1 MPDIEMINPGTPVAG
16 PYNPGIKAGSLIFV
30 SGQGSAQS
38 DEDIKSQTLSTLNKI
53 KKIVEAGGGK
63 EGLEMAEK
71 HMPDCIL
78 LDLLMPEMDGFD
90 VLEALGEKDLKI
102 PVIVLTA
109 NIQKTAREKCLQLG
123 AFAFTNKPT
132 EEDELRSLVHKAI
145 DSKKGAD

>member
-1 MPDIEMINPGTPVAG
+1 MGKILIVEDSWVTRRIIV
-16 PYNPGIKAGSLIFV
+16 GILKADGHEL
-30 SGQGSAQS
+30 
-38 DEDIKSQTLSTLNKI
+38 L
-53 KKIVEAGGGK
+53 EAGGGK

-90 VLEALGEKDLKI
+90 VLEALGEKNLKI

>member
-1 MPDIEMINPGTPVAG
+1 MAKILIVEDSWVTRRFIIRILKGDGHDLLE
-16 PYNPGIKAGSLIFV
+16 AGS
-30 SGQGSAQS
+30 
-38 DEDIKSQTLSTLNKI
+38 
-53 KKIVEAGGGK
+53 GK

-90 VLEALGEKDLKI
+90 VLEALGKRDLKI
-102 PVIVLTA
+102 PVIVLTS
-109 NIQKTAREKCLQLG
+109 NIQKTSREKCFQLG

-132 EEDELRSLVHKAI
+132 EEDELRSLVHRAI

>member
-1 MPDIEMINPGTPVAG
+1 MGKILIVEDSWVTRRIIV
-16 PYNPGIKAGSLIFV
+16 GILKTDGHEL
-30 SGQGSAQS
+30 
-38 DEDIKSQTLSTLNKI
+38 L
-53 KKIVEAGGGK
+53 EAGGGK

>member
-1 MPDIEMINPGTPVAG
+1 MAKILIVEDSWVTRRIIV
-16 PYNPGIKAGSLIFV
+16 GILKADGHEL
-30 SGQGSAQS
+30 
-38 DEDIKSQTLSTLNKI
+38 L
-53 KKIVEAGGGK
+53 EAGGGK

>member
-1 MPDIEMINPGTPVAG
+1 MGKI
-16 PYNPGIKAGSLIFV
+16 LIV
-30 SGQGSAQS
+30 
-38 DEDIKSQTLSTLNKI
+38 EDSWVTRRILVRILKGDGHELL
-53 KKIVEAGGGK
+53 EAGGGK

>member
-1 MPDIEMINPGTPVAG
+1 MGKILIVEDSWVTRRIIV
-16 PYNPGIKAGSLIFV
+16 GIVKADGHEL
-30 SGQGSAQS
+30 
-38 DEDIKSQTLSTLNKI
+38 L
-53 KKIVEAGGGK
+53 EAGGGK

-132 EEDELRSLVHKAI
+132 EDDELRSLVHKAI

>member
-1 MPDIEMINPGTPVAG
+1 MGKILIVEDSWVTRRIIV
-16 PYNPGIKAGSLIFV
+16 GILKADGHEL
-30 SGQGSAQS
+30 
-38 DEDIKSQTLSTLNKI
+38 L
-53 KKIVEAGGGK
+53 EAGGGK

>member
-1 MPDIEMINPGTPVAG
+1 MGKV
-16 PYNPGIKAGSLIFV
+16 L
-30 SGQGSAQS
+30 
-38 DEDIKSQTLSTLNKI
+38 
-53 KKIVEAGGGK
+53 IVEDSWVTRRIIIGILKADGHELLGAGGGK

-90 VLEALGEKDLKI
+90 VLKALGEKDLKI

-123 AFAFTNKPT
+123 AFTFTNKPT

>member
-1 MPDIEMINPGTPVAG
+1 MGKILIVEDSWVTRRIIV
-16 PYNPGIKAGSLIFV
+16 GILKADGHEL
-30 SGQGSAQS
+30 
-38 DEDIKSQTLSTLNKI
+38 L
-53 KKIVEAGGGK
+53 EAGGGK

-145 DSKKGAD
+145 DLKKGAD

>member
-1 MPDIEMINPGTPVAG
+1 MAKI
-16 PYNPGIKAGSLIFV
+16 LIV
-30 SGQGSAQS
+30 
-38 DEDIKSQTLSTLNKI
+38 EDSWVTRRILVRILKGDGHELL
-53 KKIVEAGGGK
+53 EAGGGK